1 MEIGGIDSSRLRSI
15 VERLERLGEE
25 KRELQSDIRD
35 VLAEAKSVGYDV
47 KIIRIILKLRKMN
60 AADRDEQEAL
70 TDTYRRALDF

>member
-15 VERLERLGEE
+15 VERLERLEEE

>member
-1 MEIGGIDSSRLRSI
+1 MDIGGIDSSRLRSI
-15 VERLERLGEE
+15 VERLERLEEE